1 MTTTEQTPSALD
13 SYLHYSEPFM
23 PTESD
28 DAELRAL
35 VEQAHTEAAALTRDE
50 LVGWVKRAEREKKA
64 SKDTALSRAQI
75 NLSGVLVHL
84 AGEERAAEL
93 STTHMGD
100 ERYWH
105 IAMFTDKKGASA
117 FMLAL
122 IDSTHPTTTEETTM
136 ESTTPTPEL
145 SIERVPASEVAVGDR
160 VGGTRSDSRKAIAE
174 GAASDESAERGNDRT
189 PTGTAVV
196 GSITSPNGRVQLRS
210 ADGKMIRSCE
220 PATMVWRGRMQTPE
234 TTNEET
240 TTVTKPKTTTPA
252 STTWEWPT
260 EPTQLLAEYLTERT
274 SADHDAPT
282 RYLPTVTAGVL
293 RVHPSDWVAYLAEK
307 KVAAP
312 KKLALA
318 VLKDAGLTQKVYAL
332 PGTDGKSAGFYTG
345 AVPAGVTDLPER
357 VVQRSAGAGTSRKP
371 RNPFGKLTE
380 DQARMVASA
389 LGSLSQRQLKA
400 LGDKDAVTRDQLL
413 AHLEPAEET
422 TPAPSADETTQDA

>member
-23 PTESD
+23 PTEAD

-35 VEQAHTEAAALTRDE
+35 VQQAHTEAAALTRDE

-64 SKDTALSRAQI
+64 SKETSLSRAQI

-93 STTHMGD
+93 STKHMND

-122 IDSTHPTTTEETTM
+122 IDTIHPTTTEETTM

-196 GSITSPNGRVQLRS
+196 AQITSPNGRVQLRS

-252 STTWEWPT
+252 PSTTWEWPT

-307 KVAAP
+307 KVEAP
-312 KKLALA
+312 KKLALQ
-318 VLKDAGLTQKVYAL
+318 VLKDAGLKQKVYAL

-345 AVPAGVTDLPER
+345 AVPAGVTELPER
-357 VVQRSAGAGTSRKP
+357 VVQRGSNGGATRKP
-371 RNPFGKLTE
+371 RSPFGKLTD
-380 DQARMVASA
+380 DQRA
-389 LGSLSQRQLKA
+389 LLVKVLAGHKA
-400 LGDKDAVTRDQLL
+400 KRDEVLRDQLL

>member
-23 PTESD
+23 PTEAD

-64 SKDTALSRAQI
+64 SKETSLSRAQI
-75 NLSGVLVHL
+75 NLAGVLVHL

-93 STTHMGD
+93 STKHMGD
-100 ERYWH
+100 ERHWH

-117 FMLAL
+117 YMLAL
-122 IDSTHPTTTEETTM
+122 IESIHPTTTEETTM

-174 GAASDESAERGNDRT
+174 GHAAQESAERGNDRT

-196 GSITSPNGRVQLRS
+196 AQITSPNGRVQLRS

-234 TTNEET
+234 TPTDTNEET
-240 TTVTKPKTTTPA
+240 TTVSKPKTTTPA
-252 STTWEWPT
+252 PSTTWEWPT

-307 KVAAP
+307 NVEAP
-312 KKLALA
+312 KKLALQ
-318 VLKDAGLTQKVYAL
+318 VLKDAGLKQKVYAL

-345 AVPAGVTDLPER
+345 AVPAGVTELPER
-357 VVQRSAGAGTSRKP
+357 VVQRGGSNGGATRKP
-371 RNPFGKLTE
+371 RSPFGKLTD
-380 DQARMVASA
+380 DQRA
-389 LGSLSQRQLKA
+389 LLVKVLAGHKA
-400 LGDKDAVTRDQLL
+400 KRDETLRDQLL